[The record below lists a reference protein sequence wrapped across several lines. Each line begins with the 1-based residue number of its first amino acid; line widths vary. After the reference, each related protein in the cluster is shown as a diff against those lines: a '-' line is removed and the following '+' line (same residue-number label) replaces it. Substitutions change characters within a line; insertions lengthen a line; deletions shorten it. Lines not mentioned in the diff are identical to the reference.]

1 MPRPVKKRFIVALAV
16 LILGA
21 FVSQAARAQDLTQP
35 STSDLAAAAKR
46 TREERAQQSA
56 QRTSSSA
63 AVDEM
68 AAQLADES
76 DQPIGGAPIGYRY
89 YFFKPG
95 NYAILVP
102 VDASADRRDYQ
113 GLRLISSQAITSS
126 IEVILGDPIIAQGNS
141 PEEIIHNA
149 SRRYFYDCNSQV
161 SMLGAPVAGHPTSSI
176 SGFYNCSLNHEILG
190 TVEFVLANGYVMPI
204 ACGYPYRPEDLKP
217 APYAPIKKILDKYD
231 RERNG
236 FNVCNLILP
245 SLKFDPHAQ
254 AAVLTTTSAAPKTAT
269 VTNALMSGPP
279 PAPPT
284 ANTGLSLG
292 SYAAA
297 HKRVPSA
304 EVVTE
309 LKHAA
314 PGYVPYSFNY
324 CDKDD
329 CYQASIQVPAK
340 AKQNDQYRVDYVGLF
355 EFDVPVGESFAVIEA
370 ITGAPTKLGFLTRE
384 QFINTKVDWWLDYGP
399 AHAFR
404 NPSKADILHEE
415 LTEFSGIPARIAT
428 YRSQTATQPVMTHMA
443 AYFVPGKFVQLR
455 CSVPEKDAGDAQSMC
470 EHVVQSL
477 EIPGNKKNGS
487 QSGGGDD

>member
-217 APYAPIKKILDKYD
+217 NPYAPVKKVLEKYD
-231 RERNG
+231 REQNG
-236 FNVCNLILP
+236 FNVCKLILP
-245 SLKFDPHAQ
+245 SVKFDTKAQ
-254 AAVLTTTSAAPKTAT
+254 PALTEVSAPAKPAMVTAALVSSPPVEPAIGG
-269 VTNALMSGPP
+269 SG
-279 PAPPT
+279 T
-284 ANTGLSLG
+284 SLG
-292 SYAAA
+292 SFA
-297 HKRVPSA
+297 RVNKKTPAA

-309 LKHAA
+309 LQHAA
-314 PGYVPYSFNY
+314 PGYLPYSFSY
-324 CDKDD
+324 CTSDE
-329 CYQASIQVPAK
+329 CFRASIQVPAK
-340 AKQNDQYRVDYVGLF
+340 ARKNEQYRVDYIGLF
-355 EFDVPVGESFAVIEA
+355 EFDVPVGDSFAVIEA
-370 ITGAPTKLGFLTRE
+370 ITGPPTKLGFLTRE
-384 QFINTKVDWWLDYGP
+384 QFINTKVDWYLDYGP
-399 AHAFR
+399 AHAFSH
-404 NPSKADILHEE
+404 PAKAEILHEG
-415 LTEFSGIPARIAT
+415 LTELSGIPARVAT

-477 EIPGNKKNGS
+477 EIPDNKGDRNRA
-487 QSGGGDD
+487 GGYAD